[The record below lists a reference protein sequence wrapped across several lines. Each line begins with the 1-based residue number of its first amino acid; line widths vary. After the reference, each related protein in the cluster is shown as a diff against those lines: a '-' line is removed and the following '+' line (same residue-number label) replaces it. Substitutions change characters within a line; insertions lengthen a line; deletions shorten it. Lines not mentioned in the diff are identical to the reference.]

1 MKKFI
6 IKENDAGQRLDKFV
20 IKALPM
26 LPVSMLYK
34 AIRQKNLKLNGK
46 RAQISSRLNTDDIIE
61 IYLKDDILGA
71 ESSGQAEKYDFLSA
85 PALISVIYEDEN
97 ILLCDKKQGLIVHPD
112 KNNYNDNLLFRIQ
125 HYLYDKGEYNPQ
137 NEQSFSPA
145 LANRIDRGT
154 GGIVI
159 ACKTAEALRIMNEK
173 IKQREL
179 LKSYYCLVH
188 GCPRKSSDAIKSY
201 LFKDAKKNKVYIS
214 KETQKGAQLAVT
226 EYSVLRKKDD
236 MSLLDINIITGRTHQ
251 IRVQLASIGHPLV
264 GDGKY
269 GKQKD
274 DKHLG
279 FNRQALYCYKIGFRF
294 SSEAGILDYLNNMD
308 FTVKNIWFVDEF

>member
-1 MKKFI
+1 MKQFI

-26 LPVSMLYK
+26 LPISMLYK

-46 RAQISSRLNTDDIIE
+46 RAQIGSRLNAGDIID
-61 IYLKDDILGA
+61 IYLKDDVLGS
-71 ESSGQAEKYDFLSA
+71 ENSMHKERYDFLSA
-85 PALISVIYEDEN
+85 PASLSVIYEDEN
-97 ILLCDKKQGLIVHPD
+97 ILLCDKPQGLIVHPD
-112 KNNYNDNLLFRIQ
+112 KDNYNDNLLFRIQ
-125 HYLYDKGEYNPQ
+125 HYLYNKGEYNPK

-179 LKSYYCLVH
+179 SKKYYCLVH
-188 GCPRKSSDAIKSY
+188 GCPKKNSDTIKSY
-201 LFKDAKKNKVYIS
+201 LFKDAKKNRVYIT
-214 KETQKGAQLAVT
+214 KETQKGAQLAIT
-226 EYSVLRKKDD
+226 EYSVLRQNGDI
-236 MSLLDINIITGRTHQ
+236 SLLDVKIITGRTHQ
-251 IRVQLASIGHPLV
+251 IRAQLASIGYPLV

-269 GKQKD
+269 GKLND
-274 DKHLG
+274 DKRLG

-294 SSEAGILDYLNNMD
+294 SSEAGILEYLNNMD
-308 FTVKNIWFVDEF
+308 FTVKNVWFVDEF